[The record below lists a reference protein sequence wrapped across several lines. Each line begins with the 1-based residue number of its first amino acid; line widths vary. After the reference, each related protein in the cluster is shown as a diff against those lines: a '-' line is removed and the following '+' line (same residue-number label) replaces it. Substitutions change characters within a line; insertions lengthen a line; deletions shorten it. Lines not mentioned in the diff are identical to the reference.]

1 MDDLEFQNLM
11 DKVSFFKFRGI
22 IICVSL
28 EEIVKS
34 IETLET
40 YNALLD
46 TIDFTLYHDQNFFLL
61 RNFSSKT
68 LSILKEC
75 SIKFSTNGKVREK
88 ENCIIGDINSLCTV
102 FDKET
107 LISDYFKL
115 ERNLRLKL
123 PNTDKEV
130 YRSMAGDYNIMFQI
144 TKAIDIEKSIENV
157 DPRQFIE
164 STDFFLASIPE
175 FYCGYPDAIS
185 ASLDY
190 LKSLPRQK
198 EYLVDRGIHKIKR
211 KLKNF

>member
-22 IICVSL
+22 IISFSL

-34 IETLET
+34 IEVLET

-61 RNFSSKT
+61 KNFSSKT

-75 SIKFSTNGKVREK
+75 SIKFSTKGKVREK
-88 ENCIIGDINSLCTV
+88 ENGIISDINSLSIV

-123 PNTDKEV
+123 PSTDKEV

-144 TKAIDIEKSIENV
+144 TKAIDIEKPIENV
-157 DPRQFIE
+157 EPRQFIE

-175 FYCGYPDAIS
+175 FYSGYPDAIS

-190 LKSLPRQK
+190 LNSLPRQEDYIVNK
-198 EYLVDRGIHKIKR
+198 GIHKIKKR
-211 KLKNF
+211 LKNF